1 MKMLFAAV
9 LAVITTAATAGAE
22 GPVRRVA
29 ERMRDE
35 YIVVLKEGVARRGRA
50 PAAAGPTVASVAADL
65 ARVHGAVVERV
76 FEHALRGFSA
86 RMTAA
91 RAAALAA
98 DPRLDY
104 VEEDGTVRLVATEVD
119 ATWGIDRIDQRALP
133 LDMTYSYANTGS
145 GVTAYIID
153 TGIRFSH
160 SEFGGRAVTGFD
172 AVKDDGSA
180 EDCNGHGTHVA
191 GTVGGA
197 TYGVAKQVS
206 LVAVR
211 VLNCLGVGSNANV
224 IAGIEWVTAHHV
236 SPAVA
241 NMSLG
246 STSTSD
252 ALDSAV
258 RNSIISGVSYVL
270 AAGNGNLLGFP
281 KDACTTSPAR
291 VVEAMTVSATNKN
304 DKKPFWANYGD
315 CVDWF
320 APGVG
325 ITSAWKSSDTATNTL
340 TGTSMAAPHTTG
352 VAALYLE
359 ANPAA
364 TPAEV
369 QDALYAKATKG
380 IVDGSRTGNNHL
392 LFTDY

>member
-1 MKMLFAAV
+1 MSLKTLCAV
-9 LAVITTAATAGAE
+9 VLGSILAAGAARAD

-29 ERMRDE
+29 RPLPGE
-35 YIVVLKEGVARRGRA
+35 YVVVLKDGAAARGRG
-50 PAAAGPTVASVAADL
+50 PAVPSVPAVAGEL
-65 ARVHGAVVERV
+65 ARVHGAAVERV

-98 DPRLDY
+98 DPRVDY
-104 VEEDGTVRLVATEVD
+104 VEEDGEVRLDATETG
-119 ATWGIDRIDQRALP
+119 ATWGIDRIDQRSLP
-133 LDMTYSYANTGS
+133 LDTTYSYTNTGH

-160 SEFGGRAVTGFD
+160 SEFGGRATSGFN
-172 AVKDDGSA
+172 ASGGSA
-180 EDCNGHGTHVA
+180 DDCNGHGTHVA

-197 TYGVAKQVS
+197 TYGVAKGVA

-211 VLNCLGVGSNANV
+211 VLNCLGAGSNAKV
-224 IAGIEWVTAHHV
+224 IAGIDWVTANHV

-252 ALDSAV
+252 AMDTAV
-258 RNSIISGVSYVL
+258 RNSIASGVSYVL
-270 AAGNGNLLGFP
+270 AAGNGNLLGIAE
-281 KDACTTSPAR
+281 DACTTSPAR
-291 VVEAMTVSATNKN
+291 VTEAMTVSATNKK
-304 DKKPFWANYGD
+304 DGKPFWANFGD

-340 TGTSMAAPHTTG
+340 TGTSMSAPHTTG

-359 ANPAA
+359 SNPGA
-364 TPAEV
+364 TPAQV
-369 QDALYAKATKG
+369 RDALYEKTTKG
-380 IVDGSRTGNNHL
+380 IVTHSRTGNNHL

>member
-1 MKMLFAAV
+1 MNVKTLVAVVLGGTLAA
-9 LAVITTAATAGAE
+9 AAARAE

-29 ERMRDE
+29 QPIRGA
-35 YIVVLKEGVARRGRA
+35 YVVVLKDG
-50 PAAAGPTVASVAADL
+50 AAARGSGATAVPSVPAVAGEL
-65 ARVHGAVVERV
+65 ARVHGAAVERV

-98 DPRLDY
+98 DPRVDY
-104 VEEDGTVRLVATEVD
+104 VEEDGEVRLDATETD
-119 ATWGIDRIDQRALP
+119 ATWGIDRIDQRTLP
-133 LDMTYSYANTGS
+133 LDTTYSYANTGQ

-160 SEFGGRAVTGFD
+160 SEFGGRATSGFN
-172 AVKDDGSA
+172 ASGGSA
-180 EDCNGHGTHVA
+180 DDCNGHGTHVA

-197 TYGVAKQVS
+197 TYGVAKGVA

-211 VLNCLGVGSNANV
+211 VLNCLGAGSNAKV
-224 IAGIEWVTAHHV
+224 IAGIDWVTANHV

-252 ALDSAV
+252 AMDTAV
-258 RNSIISGVSYVL
+258 RNSIASGVSYVL
-270 AAGNGNLLGFP
+270 AAGNGNLLGIAE
-281 KDACTTSPAR
+281 DACTTSPAR
-291 VVEAMTVSATNKN
+291 VTEAITVSATNKK
-304 DKKPFWANYGD
+304 DGKPFWANFGD

-340 TGTSMAAPHTTG
+340 TGTSMSAPHTTG

-359 ANPAA
+359 SNPGA
-364 TPAEV
+364 TPAQV
-369 QDALYAKATKG
+369 RDALYEKTTKG
-380 IVDGSRTGNNHL
+380 IVTRSRTGNNHL